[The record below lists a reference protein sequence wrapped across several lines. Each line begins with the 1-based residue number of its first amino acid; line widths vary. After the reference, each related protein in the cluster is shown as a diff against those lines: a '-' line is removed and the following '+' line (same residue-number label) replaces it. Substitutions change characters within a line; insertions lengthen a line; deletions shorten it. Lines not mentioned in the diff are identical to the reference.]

1 MKKITTKSSSSTK
14 LKDLAVRKKKV
25 ELSDKVLEAKSYENY
40 VVDEILKPRS
50 ERKSR
55 RDIIY
60 DLVNIFHLSRP
71 QAYHIYDR
79 VVSEFNPQ
87 LLYTPEELQ
96 DYLLQEYMTLIDS
109 EYSKIEPD
117 GRAIAAALNGLQKL
131 KENWINPAP
140 KEEEMAIPIL
150 TSNPEALPNYKK
162 TVDEK
167 VAKFL
172 SQMVKKK
179 VQLSPVLQKL
189 AESVNYTENDSN

>member
-1 MKKITTKSSSSTK
+1 MKKVTTKSSTK
-14 LKDLAVRKKKV
+14 LKDLAIRKKKV
-25 ELSDKVLEAKSYENY
+25 EFSDKFLESKSYENF
-40 VVDEILKPRS
+40 VVDEIMKPRS

-109 EYSKIEPD
+109 EYAKVEPD

-150 TSNPEALPNYKK
+150 TSNPGALPNYQK

-172 SQMVKKK
+172 AQMVKKK
-179 VQLSPVLQKL
+179 VQLSPMLQKL
-189 AESVNYTENDSN
+189 AENAKYTEDDSN

>member
-1 MKKITTKSSSSTK
+1 MKKVTTKSSTK

-179 VQLSPVLQKL
+179 VQLSPMLQKL
-189 AESVNYTENDSN
+189 AENAKYTEDDSN